1 MRTRLKVPRIKKDV
15 TPAWLVQQQEKKKSG
30 WEILTDKKG
39 KVIHHQLVPPS
50 LENDRFFN
58 ESSRSSWVLEIIE
71 SCYVSGVAAEVGD
84 MVANTT
90 GVVLGFSI
98 ALSGAKNILL
108 KIEKIWF

>member
-1 MRTRLKVPRIKKDV
+1 MRTRFKVQIIRKGV

-71 SCYVSGVAAEVGD
+71 SCYVAGVGAEVGD
-84 MVANTT
+84 MVHCYTPTANSLRCAGRVKVISETRNA
-90 GVVLGFSI
+90 F
-98 ALSGAKNILL
+98 
-108 KIEKIWF
+108 